1 MNGDAAGWRRLSA
14 WGPPALVC
22 AVFLLIGVITLDD
35 YGVMANR
42 AVEYEHVRDNANYFL
57 GRDHELYDYID
68 MLYGPIFE
76 FSILVGE
83 TIFQLEDAHDR
94 KLIGNFLVHLLF
106 TVSGLFC
113 YLLVYRLFNSRIIA
127 ILAMLLFLFHPRIY
141 ANSFFNTRDLPFLSV
156 FMISLYLV
164 YRSFRKDTVSSFLLL
179 GISVGVLVNLRPM
192 GVAMFAA
199 ILAFRVLDSIHTKD
213 RRSVLATSA
222 VFMLASVLTLY
233 VTMPYLWI
241 DPVNRTMEMFTTL
254 SSFPQESRQLFAGA
268 IVSSRELPWNYL
280 PVWFVVTTPPVM
292 LVLGL
297 LGAGL
302 LCWRSARR
310 PRAVARDAVLRFGLL
325 TIACFA
331 MPIVAVIVLRP
342 TMYDGWR
349 HMYFLHAPFTVL
361 AAFALYGLASAGSL
375 NRTRIGVHVL
385 AGLGVLVT
393 ILSIVRIHPYQGSYF
408 NFLPDR
414 AAPDSLSSRFI
425 VDYFHH
431 IAADIVAEIARAHP
445 SGEFYFGAE
454 IPLSIWRAAIPA
466 SDRGEVVHRGND
478 ISGDTATHLA
488 ILTGEEAS
496 RAHVGRFPNTGVWS
510 HRLYNNQVVAIVPN
524 WYANARRAALA
535 GEPLVRA
542 VFDVYRDGRALTY
555 VRDGCSRGD
564 TARFFLHVFPV
575 ASADLPGYRQRHG
588 FDNLDFSLGAR
599 IDGNCV
605 ATALLPAYP
614 IASIRTGQFADDGTR
629 WEAGIAFDDRGRAI
643 APPDYAAARR
653 EALAAEPLA
662 RSAFD
667 VYLVG
672 RTLTYV
678 RDGCS
683 VDDAAARFFLHV
695 TPVDVDDLPEHRG
708 EYGFDNL
715 DFSLDTHGARI
726 GGNCV
731 AVAWLPAYGVAGIR
745 TGQYDET
752 GQLWAVAFTLPEQPA
767 DTLPRAR

>member
-22 AVFLLIGVITLDD
+22 AVFLLVGAATLDD

-76 FSILVGE
+76 FPILVGE

-94 KLIGNFLVHLLF
+94 KRIGNFLVHLLF

-127 ILAMLLFLFHPRIY
+127 ILVMLLFLFHPRIY

-192 GVAMFAA
+192 GVAVFAA

-254 SSFPQESRQLFAGA
+254 SSFPIGSRQLFNGETVFAQ
-268 IVSSRELPWNYL
+268 ELPWNYL
-280 PVWFVVTTPPVM
+280 PVWFVVTTPPV
-292 LVLGL
+292 LLALGV

-302 LCWRSARR
+302 LCWRSAHR
-310 PRAVARDAVLRFGLL
+310 PRSVARDAVLRFGLL
-325 TIACFA
+325 GVACFV

-375 NRTRIGVHVL
+375 KRTGTAVHVL
-385 AGLGVLVT
+385 AGFGILVT
-393 ILSIVRIHPYQGSYF
+393 ILSVVRIHPYQGSYF

-414 AAPDSLSSRFI
+414 ATPDSLSSRFI
-425 VDYFHH
+425 IDYFHH
-431 IAADIVAEIARAHP
+431 IPSDLVAKMARAHP
-445 SGEFYFGAE
+445 SGQFYFSTE
-454 IPLSIWRAAIPA
+454 IPLPIWRAAIPA
-466 SDRGEVVHRGND
+466 SDRGKVVRRGND
-478 ISGDTATHLA
+478 ISGDTATHFA

-496 RAHVGRFPNTGVWS
+496 RAHVGRFPSEGVWT
-510 HRLYNNQVVAIVPN
+510 HRLYNNQVVAIVPD
-524 WYANARRAALA
+524 WYANARREALTD
-535 GEPLVRA
+535 EPLARA

-555 VRDGCSRGD
+555 VRDGCSRDDG
-564 TARFFLHVFPV
+564 ARFFLHVDPR
-575 ASADLPGYRQRHG
+575 ALGDLSAWRRRYG

-605 ATALLPAYP
+605 ATALLPDYP
-614 IASIRTGQFADDGTR
+614 IARLRTGQFTAEGTR
-629 WEAGIAFDDRGRAI
+629 WEVEIAFDDRGEAVP
-643 APPDYAAARR
+643 PPDYAQARR
-653 EALAAEPLA
+653 EALAGEPLA
-662 RSAFD
+662 RSVFD

-672 RTLTYV
+672 RTLTYL
-678 RDGCS
+678 RDGCAEEEAES
-683 VDDAAARFFLHV
+683 RFFLHV
-695 TPVDVDDLPEHRG
+695 APVALDDLPERRR

-715 DFSLDTHGARI
+715 DFTLATRGARI

-731 AVAWLPAYGVAGIR
+731 AVARLPAYAVAGVR
-745 TGQYDET
+745 TGQYDEA
-752 GQLWAVAFTLPEQPA
+752 GALWEAEFALGEGE
-767 DTLPRAR
+767 